1 MTDTAEY
8 AMPQDLDRPKPAPL
22 EAEEVC
28 ECGYPMGKRFVTYRQ
43 DGGWWVLLL
52 YGLPNGAYIWN
63 IDMTCPACG
72 KPWCFHARRK
82 GRQAAFE

>member
-1 MTDTAEY
+1 MTETRAEY
-8 AMPQDLDRPKPAPL
+8 AMPCNDKPKAAPI

-52 YGLPNGAYIWN
+52 YGMPNGAYIWN
-63 IDMTCPACG
+63 VDMTCPAC
-72 KPWCFHARRK
+72 KRPWSFHARRK
-82 GRQAAFE
+82 CRQAAFE